1 MTKTQLI
8 AALADKLWVSKRM
21 AADMVNEFIAQV
33 VKGVKKEGEVRL
45 QGFGTFK
52 ASKRAARMG
61 VNPRNPGQKI
71 KIPAMTLPSFKAGA
85 EFKKAV
91 R

>member
-8 AALADKLWVSKRM
+8 AHLASKLGISKRL
-21 AADMVNEFIAQV
+21 ANDTLNVLIDGIIAS
-33 VKGVKKEGEVRL
+33 VKKGGEVRL

-52 ASKRAARMG
+52 SSKRAARVG
-61 VNPRNPGQKI
+61 VNPRNPKEKI
-71 KIPAMTLPSFKAGA
+71 KIPAMRVVSFKAGA
-85 EFKKAV
+85 DFKKAV